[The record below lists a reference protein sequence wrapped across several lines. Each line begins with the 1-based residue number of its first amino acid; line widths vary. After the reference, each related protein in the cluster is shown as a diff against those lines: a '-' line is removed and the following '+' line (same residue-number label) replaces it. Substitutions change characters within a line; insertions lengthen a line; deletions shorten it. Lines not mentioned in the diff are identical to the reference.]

1 MVVLRFL
8 SRSLL
13 NGEKKI
19 TEIGPRWLKLL
30 PKLKRSAFFMR
41 RGVLVVLFTLTSTDQ
56 LKSSGSIGRSD
67 KEEQWDFWCFLTL
80 CDVIYY

>member
-1 MVVLRFL
+1 
-8 SRSLL
+8 
-13 NGEKKI
+13 
-19 TEIGPRWLKLL
+19 
-30 PKLKRSAFFMR
+30 
-41 RGVLVVLFTLTSTDQ
+41 VLVVLFTLTSTDQ